1 MKHKHKPKLKK
12 IPDLRDWH
20 FFSIFATHSHFMG
33 MYSQFKKKVP
43 LVNQNDFETSFF
55 SQDDKVVQNRQQM
68 LTELGSSWVSKSES
82 SFAIGEI

>member
-1 MKHKHKPKLKK
+1 
-12 IPDLRDWH
+12 
-20 FFSIFATHSHFMG
+20 MG

-82 SFAIGEI
+82 SFTIGEI

>member
-1 MKHKHKPKLKK
+1 
-12 IPDLRDWH
+12 
-20 FFSIFATHSHFMG
+20 MG